1 MTTKKSIPEDSL
13 SPPFRRGPDQPD
25 APLPLTAH
33 AVFCIKVPVLIAFN
47 ARGVKKLFVAANF
60 LTAVGRILDIV
71 LTLYMYVIIARALV
85 SWVNPD
91 PYNPIVNFLHKV
103 TEPVLFQVRRRL
115 PLLGGVDLSPLVVL
129 LAIYFLKKF
138 VVDSILQL
146 GARMMLSM

>member
-1 MTTKKSIPEDSL
+1 M
-13 SPPFRRGPDQPD
+13 
-25 APLPLTAH
+25 
-33 AVFCIKVPVLIAFN
+33 
-47 ARGVKKLFVAANF
+47 KKLFVAANF
-60 LTAVGRILDIV
+60 LTAVGRVLDIV

-115 PLLGGVDLSPLVVL
+115 PLLGGVDLSPLVVV